1 MGIGGDFTDKGDYSS
16 PLQLSYLLQKG
27 EIVGR
32 LPQITVRTSI
42 NEMFNHGLIEIASD
56 GFYKNSIQPSL
67 FTEMDVIVN

>member
-1 MGIGGDFTDKGDYSS
+1 MGGEFTDKGDYST

-27 EIVGR
+27 EIIGR

-42 NEMFNHGLIEIASD
+42 NEMFNHGLVEIASD
-56 GFYKNSIQPSL
+56 GFHKNSIQPSL